1 MEVPELTIGEFELFS
16 KSKLAFV
23 DFFAEWCMP
32 CMMMTPIVDDLAEE
46 FLGKVEFGKVNIE
59 DASGIADKFNVNS
72 IPHFV
77 LLKEGTVV
85 EERTGSVTQDD
96 LSDMIKKHL

>member
-1 MEVPELTIGEFELFS
+1 MEVPELTVGEFQSFL

-59 DASGIADKFNVNS
+59 DASGIAAKYGVTS

-77 LLKEGTVV
+77 LLKEGKVV
-85 EERTGSVTQDD
+85 EELTGSVTQDE
-96 LSDMIKKHL
+96 LLEMIEKHL